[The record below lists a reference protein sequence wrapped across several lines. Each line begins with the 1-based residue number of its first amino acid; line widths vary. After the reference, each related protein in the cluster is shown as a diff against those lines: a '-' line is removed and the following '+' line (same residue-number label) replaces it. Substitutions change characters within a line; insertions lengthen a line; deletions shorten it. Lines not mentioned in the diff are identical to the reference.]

1 MTFTLE
7 SMLAMVAAMTG
18 GIAGTETP
26 AALLPTEA
34 LVAQVPELAPP
45 APILLAQAPKPTP
58 AAKKP
63 AAPPP
68 STSSNKKMTSEVAK
82 LVERMQAFYEATED
96 FRADFEQAY
105 TYQTFKRTQ
114 TSSGTVIFKKPGLMR
129 WEYLKPSKRTFVL
142 AGNKVYAYEPEARTL
157 SVAAMDTSQL
167 SASVSFLFGQGK
179 LENEFNISKGQCSD
193 CKGVLLLLD
202 PKKPDPRFKQVQFEV
217 DPKTAHV
224 MRSIV
229 IDPDGSRNA
238 ITFKSMKTNTGV
250 DRESFTLKPPAD
262 TKVVD
267 YTKQAGA
274 K

>member
-7 SMLAMVAAMTG
+7 SMLAMVATMTG
-18 GIAGTETP
+18 GIAGTEVP
-26 AALLPTEA
+26 PALLPTEA
-34 LVAQVPELAPP
+34 LVAQAPELASPT
-45 APILLAQAPKPTP
+45 PILLAQAPTSQATKPKATS
-58 AAKKP
+58 AKASAKGVT
-63 AAPPP
+63 A
-68 STSSNKKMTSEVAK
+68 EVSK
-82 LVERMQAFYEATED
+82 LVNRMQSFYESTGD

-105 TYQTFKRTQ
+105 TYETFKRTQ

-142 AGNKVYAYEPEARTL
+142 AGNKVYAYEPEAKTL
-157 SVAAMDTSQL
+157 NVAAMDTSQL

-179 LENEFNISKGQCSD
+179 LEDEFNISKGSCKD

-217 DPKTAHV
+217 DPKTAQV
-224 MRSIV
+224 IRSIV

-238 ITFKSMKTNTGV
+238 ITFKNMKTNTGV

-262 TKVVD
+262 TKVMD